1 MLEPALGPAITAPD
15 RIPDPGRPPR
25 VGAELVP
32 ADAVP
37 GVNDPGG
44 LDLAAHP
51 VARTLIIG
59 GSAALAVAVTGLLIV
74 GVRRRQY

>member
-1 MLEPALGPAITAPD
+1 
-15 RIPDPGRPPR
+15 
-25 VGAELVP
+25 LVP

-37 GVNDPGG
+37 GVDDPGG